1 MRRAGALAILGILL
15 LGACDRTAAQ
25 DDAAFGARVRA
36 YLLSHPEVIQEAVEK
51 LQAKADADQAAAED
65 RARRELPKLR
75 MALEHDPRDFV
86 ANPTGGVTVTE
97 FYDYRC
103 AHCIN
108 AAPKVLAL
116 IAANPDLRFV
126 FKESPIFGPT
136 SEFAAHAALAVH
148 KSGGDYLGYYKTMM
162 STRGLDEATIVK
174 IALANGANRADL
186 GPLTAPDKQI
196 SDVSALFNRLELGGT
211 PAFIVGDDIIFG
223 EDMEALN
230 AAIAKARASKG

>member
-1 MRRAGALAILGILL
+1 MGVLT

-25 DDAAFGARVRA
+25 DDAFGARVRA
-36 YLLSHPEVIQEAVEK
+36 YLLSHPEVIQEAVDK
-51 LQAKADADQAAAED
+51 LQEKADADTAAAEEK
-65 RARRELPKLR
+65 ARRTLPEFR
-75 MALEHDPRDFV
+75 AAVERDPRDFV
-86 ANPTGGVTVTE
+86 ANPSGKVTVTE

-136 SEFAAHAALAVH
+136 SERAARAAIAIK

-162 STRGLDEATIVK
+162 ATRGLDTASIDRAAV
-174 IALANGANRADL
+174 ASGAKAADL
-186 GPLTAPDKQI
+186 GPSPAADKQI
-196 SDVSALFNRLELGGT
+196 ADVASLFTKLDLGGT
-211 PAFIVGDDIIFG
+211 PAFIVGDDIVYG
-223 EDMEALN
+223 EDMDALN
-230 AAIAKARASKG
+230 AAITKAREGKG

>member
-1 MRRAGALAILGILL
+1 LKRACVAAVLGLL
-15 LGACDRTAAQ
+15 TLGACERTAAE
-25 DDAAFGARVRA
+25 DDAFGARVRA
-36 YLLSHPEVIQEAVEK
+36 YLLSHPEVIQEAVDK
-51 LQAKADADQAAAED
+51 LQQKADADEAAAQD
-65 RARRELPKLR
+65 KARRALPAFR
-75 MALEHDPRDFV
+75 AAVERDPRDYV
-86 ANPTGGVTVTE
+86 ANPDGKITVTE

-136 SEFAAHAALAVH
+136 SELAARAAIAIK

-162 STRGLDEATIVK
+162 ATRGLDAAAIDRL
-174 IALANGANRADL
+174 ALAHGAKAADL
-186 GPLTAPDKQI
+186 GPSPAADKQI
-196 SDVSALFNRLELGGT
+196 ADVSSLFTKLDLGGT
-211 PAFIVGDDIIFG
+211 PAFIVGNEIVFG

-230 AAIAKARASKG
+230 AAIVKARAAKG